1 MVRILQNEEIVAAV
15 FNRVPLRRFGVPA
28 EAASV
33 VITFLAS
40 SAASYVNGAHIRV
53 DGGLGASNGNP
64 HIA

>member
-1 MVRILQNEEIVAAV
+1 M
-15 FNRVPLRRFGVPA
+15 RRFGEPA
-28 EAASV
+28 EAAS